1 MICPVFIFVYNA
13 RMLTVGINTSTP
25 RAAIALVCDGKLVAE
40 KSWTSDRD
48 EAEKLL
54 PAIAAVL
61 KKARVLKKSGALK
74 KTPAGWKDISEVF
87 VVSGPGPFTG
97 LRIGVT
103 VANVLG
109 WSTAGALRSVDVFE
123 YLAARVPKFL
133 STGAAVL
140 VKGGGDFFAVRT
152 VQTKKKK
159 LVHLQD
165 LPEVLKKAKVK
176 RLVAEMKTADVALLK
191 KFFVREKVKVQ
202 FVAEKSL
209 KTFGETMVE
218 LLNGHSS
225 RHSGKRLVQP
235 LYLQKPT
242 ITQSKKPQFV

>member
-1 MICPVFIFVYNA
+1 M
-13 RMLTVGINTSTP
+13 
-25 RAAIALVCDGKLVAE
+25 RAAVALVCDGKLVAE
-40 KSWTSDRD
+40 KSWKSDRN

-61 KKARVLKKSGALK
+61 KKARVLKKC
-74 KTPAGWKDISEVF
+74 TAGWKDISEVF

-109 WSTAGALRSVDVFE
+109 WSTDAALRSVDIFE
-123 YLAARVPKFL
+123 YLAARTPKSL
-133 STGAAVL
+133 SADAAVL

-152 VQTKKKK
+152 VKATGNAKGDRTASTQKGKP
-159 LVHLQD
+159 VHLQD
-165 LPEVLKKAKVK
+165 LSGILRKAGIK
-176 RLVAEMKTADVALLK
+176 RLVAEMKTADAVLLK
-191 KFFVREKVKVQ
+191 KLFTRKKLKVQ

-209 KTFGETMVE
+209 KTFGETLVE
-218 LLNGHSS
+218 LLKKRSSGHPL
-225 RHSGKRLVQP
+225 KRLVQP
-235 LYLQKPT
+235 LYLRKPN